1 MAKSVRVALVG
12 PGAWGKVL
20 AKAGAQSAKLE
31 FVACVGRS
39 PDKLAAFSRE
49 TGMPAR
55 SFEDV
60 LADKDVDAVILTLP
74 NDLHYEFTRRAAEAG
89 KHVYVEKPIAA
100 TMAEGVKVIDVE
112 RRTGMRIVVG
122 HCARLLAGNRLI
134 RKAIDDGTLGR
145 ITQIEATFAN
155 DRAMRLHDK
164 DWRFYQQGAPGGP
177 LSQIAVHQ
185 FDTVRYLGGD
195 IASVSAQAAR
205 HAPVGA
211 EVEDQWI
218 VSLRFADGKLGTV
231 LSSWT
236 GPGVHSVRV
245 TGFDAQMFYDIDQT
259 SWGNAER
266 LHENATLYIQPRTGG
281 PAARR
286 MLEVPPGNM
295 FRDELELFADAV
307 ASGGDCELS
316 AANGLQALAAVYA
329 AMQSAEQQGRSVALG
344 DVIEEAKANNKA
356 RGDAS

>member
-1 MAKSVRVALVG
+1 MMTKPVRVAVVG
-12 PGAWGKVL
+12 PGSWGRVL
-20 AKAGAQSAKLE
+20 TKASAQSANLE

-49 TGMPAR
+49 MALPVR
-55 SFEDV
+55 SFDDV
-60 LADKDVDAVILTLP
+60 LKDKGIDAVVLALP

-100 TMAEGVKVIDVE
+100 TVAEGVQALDLEHRHGV
-112 RRTGMRIVVG
+112 RIVVG

-134 RKAIDDGTLGR
+134 RKAIDDGTLGQV
-145 ITQIEATFAN
+145 TQIEAMFAN

-164 DWRFYQQGAPGGP
+164 DWRFYSKGAPGGP
-177 LSQIAVHQ
+177 LSQIAIHQ

-195 IASVSAQAAR
+195 IASVSAQTAR

-231 LSSWT
+231 ISSWT
-236 GPGVHSVRV
+236 GPGVYSVRV
-245 TGFDAQMFYDIDQT
+245 TGFDALMFYDIDQT
-259 SWGNAER
+259 SWANADR
-266 LHENATLYIQPRTGG
+266 LHENATLYIQPRAGG

-286 MLEVPPGNM
+286 MLDVPPGNM
-295 FRDELELFADAV
+295 FRDELELFAQAV
-307 ASGGDCELS
+307 RGGDCELS
-316 AANGLQALAAVYA
+316 AANGLQALAAVDA
-329 AMQSAEQQGRSVALG
+329 AMKSARENSRLVALAEII
-344 DVIEEAKANNKA
+344 DEAKAGKA
-356 RGDAS
+356 GKGH